1 LTRMGTSERDIIYK
15 DLSYRV
21 VGLAM
26 RVHSELGGGFL
37 EKVYENALALLL
49 EKEGIPARQQA
60 PVTVRFEGQS
70 VGDYFADILVDDKII
85 LELKTVEKIADA
97 HRAQVINYL
106 RATGIR
112 LGMILNFGR
121 KSFECERL
129 VV

>member
-1 LTRMGTSERDIIYK
+1 MITNNTNIVFKE
-15 DLSYRV
+15 LSYKV

-26 RVHSELGGGFL
+26 KVHSELGGGFL

>member
-1 LTRMGTSERDIIYK
+1 M
-15 DLSYRV
+15 
-21 VGLAM
+21 
-26 RVHSELGGGFL
+26 
-37 EKVYENALALLL
+37 
-49 EKEGIPARQQA
+49 
-60 PVTVRFEGQS
+60 RFEGQS
-70 VGDYFADILVDDKII
+70 VGDYFVDILVDDKII

-121 KSFECERL
+121 KSFEYERL

>member
-1 LTRMGTSERDIIYK
+1 MITNNTNIVFKE
-15 DLSYRV
+15 LSYKV

-26 RVHSELGGGFL
+26 KVHSELGGGFL

-106 RATGIR
+106 RATG
-112 LGMILNFGR
+112 
-121 KSFECERL
+121 SDW
-129 VV
+129 V

>member
-1 LTRMGTSERDIIYK
+1 MITNNTNIVFKE
-15 DLSYRV
+15 LSYKV

-26 RVHSELGGGFL
+26 KVHSKLGGGFL
-37 EKVYENALALLL
+37 EKVYENTLALLL

-106 RATGIR
+106 CATGIR
-112 LGMILNFGR
+112 LGMILNFG
-121 KSFECERL
+121 KESFEYERL